1 MIFLNVSF
9 GSGTSQRPI
18 SSVDELRGVLRQA
31 GFGAITREE
40 RKGLL
45 SLIHDDQIRKT
56 YGIFQ
61 GRELMRDIR
70 SRAQSLPRAFDDLAL
85 LKPRTRLGETGVTVE
100 RLQEV
105 EYRIRNTNRRNMKR
119 WLQSG
124 ASPVL
129 NRELALFGFCR
140 LSAHVLATYGKKT
153 LFVCVGRSPTPI
165 AAYLQGRTPNVCI
178 LPFSGARLNDL
189 SGETIAESR
198 RQTRAHFDAML
209 GPHMGGCSRIVLVD
223 YSTSGQSILTT
234 FNMVHDYL
242 SHTGRTTNL
251 SCLSIWH
258 SKRTLRSL
266 NDSDGHKKRLAA
278 TRSRVEAGSWLKHL
292 PSFVKPDSFIRHL
305 CLREAIEAQFDEFY
319 TYTTRWSVE
328 MRRDMFDAMMDML
341 DNQSFDFLSPY
352 RKSPILKGALPSTFM
367 SPEGIQRFR
376 ELGEEMRSIEQAHNE
391 LVHTVL
397 SLQVSPL

>member
-1 MIFLNVSF
+1 MIYLNVSF
-9 GSGTSQRPI
+9 GGGSSQQSI
-18 SSVDELRGVLRQA
+18 SKVEQVQGMLRHA
-31 GFGAITREE
+31 GFGPLTRDE

-85 LKPRTRLGETGVTVE
+85 LKPRTRLGETSVRVE
-100 RLQEV
+100 RLEEV

-119 WLQSG
+119 YLESG

-129 NRELALFGFCR
+129 NRDLALFGFCR
-140 LSAHVLATYGKKT
+140 LSRHILATYGKKT

-165 AAYLQGRTPNVCI
+165 AAYLQGHTRDVCI

-189 SGETIAESR
+189 SGDTITESR
-198 RQTRAHFDAML
+198 RQTRAHFEAML
-209 GPHMGGCSRIVLVD
+209 GPHLGACNSIVLID

-234 FNMVHDYL
+234 FNMVHDFL
-242 SHTGRTTNL
+242 SHAGHNKTL

-258 SKRTLRSL
+258 SKPTLRAL
-266 NDSDGHKKRLAA
+266 DDNHGHKQRMAA
-278 TRSRVEAGSWLKHL
+278 TRVRVEANSLLKYL
-292 PSFVKPDSFIRHL
+292 PGFIKPDRFIRHL
-305 CLREAIEAQFDEFY
+305 CLREAIEAQFDEYF

-328 MRRDMFDAMMDML
+328 MRRDMFDAMMGML

-352 RKSPILKGALPSTFM
+352 RKSPILKGAVPSTFM
-367 SPEGIQRFR
+367 SPKGIQRFK
-376 ELGEEMRSIEQAHNE
+376 ELGEEMRRIEQAHNE
-391 LVHTVL
+391 MIQTVL
-397 SLQVSPL
+397 SLQASPL